1 MIACAVS
8 HAMFCRVQPRCVAK
22 LFGVTTSSATMRA
35 LSGFGCRFGRAAVV
49 VVSVIARSSKRKP
62 ASDLLPT
69 APALQGWNSQR
80 SDILIHRRGAVPPEG
95 FALQG
100 PCRPIAEGRHPS

>member
-1 MIACAVS
+1 
-8 HAMFCRVQPRCVAK
+8 
-22 LFGVTTSSATMRA
+22 MRA

-69 APALQGWNSQR
+69 APALQGWNSQGQI
-80 SDILIHRRGAVPPEG
+80 S
-95 FALQG
+95 
-100 PCRPIAEGRHPS
+100 